1 MQKTQSTID
10 AYILNYPKPVQAI
23 LRKIRLTIRKVAPN
37 ATEAMSYGIPTF
49 KLHGNLVHFAAY
61 KKHIGFYPGSAA
73 IRTFLKEIEK
83 KYTWSKGTIQF
94 PLDKPIPYGLV
105 QKITR
110 FRVKVNT
117 EK

>member
-1 MQKTQSTID
+1 MQKAAPTID
-10 AYILNYPKPVQAI
+10 AYILGYPKPVQAI
-23 LRKIRLTIRKVAPN
+23 LRRIRLTIRKIVPK

-61 KKHIGFYPGSAA
+61 KKHISFYPGSVA

-83 KYTWSKGTIQF
+83 QYVWSKGTIQF

-110 FRVKVNT
+110 YRVKMST